1 MEIDSS
7 EDSLPEVE
15 TRFMPFTSTP
25 ADGKENVPLE
35 LDICVCCSLIKSS
48 SALSDLRL
56 LHFEVEMLS
65 CIGDCLLYSNPLM
78 IFTEAFCFKLT
89 ERNFFD
95 KDNEEI
101 ILNNVK
107 QLFLKYVDHLE
118 CGRLKFY
125 SYMLEHLDHIHVGE
139 DKDKVVTFINK
150 IAHLFVNDNVMEF
163 EEFFSGRAGRAAR
176 KSVFGFMSQT
186 SNFLALQAFV
196 ESLLI
201 FYKKGVNISQILPD
215 SLSFLSPSFAA
226 LPGAKRDPL
235 DYHHAVSSI
244 TRKIIREVLHE
255 RSIKIFEL
263 CQEKFVNQLVPSG
276 RDLFLYLSTVDNV
289 LHHLV
294 VFSLEDL
301 YLERIQLKGITL
313 DNKARTLVTN
323 HWIFTF
329 QSEDSVNYLEEIC
342 SKVSE
347 HEVQEILMDGSE
359 ARCDQPLHKDL
370 KGKEC
375 VENYD
380 ADIEAKD
387 EEYYEASVDKVGH
400 SISSDDDDNVMEDG
414 SEAFCGQPLHEDMK
428 GKEDVED
435 HDADSVAK
443 DEEYYKSSVDKVGHS
458 ISSDDDDDVKEDII
472 KAEIATSF
480 TVAKA
485 DIKDYWDPNR
495 RIFSRGPTGRDW
507 PMMYGSP
514 CAVVVGYNRPKVF
527 KSRKRKGSF
536 AKLTGRCIICD
547 SQHHFD
553 IEESPFHE
561 TLQPDGSVKYVAV
574 SDMFIFVTVQGKF
587 HSKEGRRG
595 DPNIKKPVHRRE
607 QSKGLDLR
615 GEERRLLGTKASLE
629 GAFSVYKE
637 GMAYRQKDQ
646 IENCNRTSVRSLP
659 VIR

>member
-1 MEIDSS
+1 MTTMSNSS

-15 TRFMPFTSTP
+15 RRFMPFTSTP
-25 ADGKENVPLE
+25 ADDQEIAPLALE
-35 LDICVCCSLIKSS
+35 PEPDLCACCSLLKNS

-56 LHFEVEMLS
+56 IHFEVEKLS
-65 CIGDCLLYSNPLM
+65 CIGECLLYSNPLM
-78 IFTEAFCFKLT
+78 IFTEAFCIKLT
-89 ERNFFD
+89 ERNFYD
-95 KDNEEI
+95 KDKEETL
-101 ILNNVK
+101 LNNVK
-107 QLFLKYVDHLE
+107 KLFLENIDLLE
-118 CGRLKFY
+118 YGRLKFY
-125 SYMLEHLDHIHVGE
+125 SYMLEYLECCHVVE

-150 IAHLFVNDNVMEF
+150 MAHLFVNDNAAEF
-163 EEFFSGRAGRAAR
+163 EDFFGGRAGRAAR
-176 KSVFGFMSQT
+176 KSLLGFMSQT
-186 SNFLALQAFV
+186 SNFLALQALV

-201 FYKKGVNISQILPD
+201 FYRKGVNIIQILPD
-215 SLSFLSPSFAA
+215 TLSFLPPSFAA
-226 LPGAKRDPL
+226 LPRAKKDPL
-235 DYHHAVSSI
+235 EYHRAVSSI
-244 TRKIIREVLHE
+244 TRKIICDVFYE

-263 CQEKFVNQLVPSG
+263 SEERFMNQLVPSG
-276 RDLFLYLSTVDNV
+276 RDPFLYLGTVDNV

-301 YLERIQLKGITL
+301 YLERIPLEMITL
-313 DNKARTLVTN
+313 DKKARTLLTD

-329 QSEDSVNYLEEIC
+329 KSEESVAYLEEIS
-342 SKVSE
+342 SKVSMR
-347 HEVQEILMDGSE
+347 EVQEIPRERYE
-359 ARCDQPLHKDL
+359 ADCDAPLHKDMTE
-370 KGKEC
+370 KD
-375 VENYD
+375 VEDDD
-380 ADIEAKD
+380 AENEVNLNEEFHVSVEKVVDSIPSDDEEDDDAENGANLD
-387 EEYYEASVDKVGH
+387 EEYHVSSVEKVVAS
-400 SISSDDDDNVMEDG
+400 IQSDDEVME
-414 SEAFCGQPLHEDMK
+414 E
-428 GKEDVED
+428 
-435 HDADSVAK
+435 
-443 DEEYYKSSVDKVGHS
+443 
-458 ISSDDDDDVKEDII
+458 II
-472 KAEIATSF
+472 NAEISTGF
-480 TVAKA
+480 TISKS
-485 DIKDYWDPNR
+485 DIKDYWDPDR

-646 IENCNRTSVRSLP
+646 IENCNRSSVRSLP